1 MYAAS
6 DDLKVVDGK
15 TVIYLNLARNEK
27 APPVTGLRLS
37 GPRRRTL
44 PELLHPHTGRI
55 LKVRLRARA
64 LD

>member
-1 MYAAS
+1 MPMYAAS

-37 GPRRRTL
+37 GPRRRRCRSCSIPT
-44 PELLHPHTGRI
+44 PAGS
-55 LKVRLRARA
+55 
-64 LD
+64 